1 MNLLVAIYYK
11 INSQLLRALASISFT
26 LCIHFLSSPK
36 KILNLVFLSCYNK
49 TDLKFSHLLNT
60 VTFTFTIHLMLEV
73 VQVSSRIKDEK
84 MNDF

>member
-11 INSQLLRALASISFT
+11 INSQLLRALASVSFT
-26 LCIHFLSSPK
+26 LCIHLLSSPK

-60 VTFTFTIHLMLEV
+60 SYFHFHHTPDVGSGTGI
-73 VQVSSRIKDEK
+73 IKNK
-84 MNDF
+84 G